1 MHIIWKRWWH
11 ITASSVAQAERI
23 RKLMTALGM
32 SGIGGKISS
41 GYGSFTVVE
50 ELPIINS
57 PDAQINW
64 LNQAL
69 NCESAKHWLLLTTS
83 LPNDD
88 ELDGVLEDAQYQ
100 LVRRAGF
107 VQSDTFAKS
116 PVRKRTQVFM
126 AAGAMLTRR
135 FNGALYSAADAGT
148 HPVLRYAMP
157 IMLGVAF

>member
-1 MHIIWKRWWH
+1 M
-11 ITASSVAQAERI
+11 Q
-23 RKLMTALGM
+23 
-32 SGIGGKISS
+32 
-41 GYGSFTVVE
+41 
-50 ELPIINS
+50 
-57 PDAQINW
+57 
-64 LNQAL
+64 
-69 NCESAKHWLLLTTS
+69 
-83 LPNDD
+83 
-88 ELDGVLEDAQYQ
+88 EDAQYQ

-116 PVRKRTQVFM
+116 PVRKCTQVFM